1 MTLPSFRNPDEFLV
15 LNSPSLIIDFWAQN
29 GEELESLCPFSVILL
44 QIIHI
49 LLFFQGAV
57 LELISSHSLSVP
69 GDHKCFPSPSAYFTC
84 LLVQMLFRFFYG
96 KPLPTSSH
104 FHSILNVAI
113 ICMVILVPVACDCLK
128 AAPLFYSIKGVYI
141 GFQKC
146 ICFDK

>member
-57 LELISSHSLSVP
+57 LELISSHSHSVP
-69 GDHKCFPSPSAYFTC
+69 GDQKCFPSPSAYFRC
-84 LLVQMLFRFFYG
+84 LLAQMLFCFYYE
-96 KPLPTSSH
+96 KPLPTFSH
-104 FHSILNVAI
+104 SHSILTVAI
-113 ICMVILVPVACDCLK
+113 ICVVLLVPVACDSVSRL
-128 AAPLFYSIKGVYI
+128 PPFYYIKRFKLV
-141 GFQKC
+141 FKN
-146 ICFDK
+146 